1 MSKQIF
7 KFIILGVLLFS
18 FQIIT
23 NAQDNAPAE
32 KKDRNII
39 VVGATE
45 TLKIG
50 GKVTY
55 IVVKE
60 TAKIAWKATKFTA
73 GEVAAPV
80 AKAIVVKAA
89 PKVSMFMLKTS
100 GKIIQ
105 KGTPIAAKLLITYL
119 KL

>member
-1 MSKQIF
+1 MSKKII
-7 KFIILGVLLFS
+7 KVIILGILLFS
-18 FQIIT
+18 FQILA
-23 NAQDNAPAE
+23 NAQSNVPLE

-39 VVGATE
+39 IVGATK
-45 TLKIG
+45 TLKVG

-60 TAKIAWKATKFTA
+60 TAKIAWEVTKFTA
-73 GEVAAPV
+73 GEIAAPV
-80 AKAIVVKAA
+80 AKAIVVKAV
-89 PKVSMFMLKTS
+89 PKVSLVMLKIT

-105 KGTPIAAKLLITYL
+105 KGVPIAAKLLITYL